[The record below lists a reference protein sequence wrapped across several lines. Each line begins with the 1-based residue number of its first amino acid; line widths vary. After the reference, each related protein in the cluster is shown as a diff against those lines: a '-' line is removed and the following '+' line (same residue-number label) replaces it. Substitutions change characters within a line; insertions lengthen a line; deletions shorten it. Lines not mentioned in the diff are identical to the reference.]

1 VSVTL
6 FRNARIFTPEDPGTP
21 LAGPGQGRVA
31 SFERGALLCRDGL
44 IEAVGPEHSVLAA
57 VRAAPRAAGR
67 AAPVDEIDCGG
78 RCMIP
83 GFVDPHTHLCFIEP
97 REGEFL
103 SRMDGVPY
111 LDILA
116 AGGGIL
122 STVASVRAASEADLA
137 EAACAR
143 ARACLGLGTTTIEIK
158 SGYGLSTEAELKQLR
173 AAVAVGRSTPLTVV
187 PTFLGAHAVPPEFA
201 GDAEGYV
208 DLLVRET
215 VPAVAA
221 HGLARFCDAFC
232 ERGVFTPAQCRR
244 VLEAARKAGMGLKLH
259 ADEVH
264 DTGGAALA
272 ASLGAVSAEHLLAA
286 GEAGLRSLAAA
297 GSVAVLLPATAYAL
311 RKPYAA
317 ARRMVEMALPVAIA
331 TDCNPGS
338 SYTESMPFV
347 FGLAVLG
354 MGLSVSEALVAST
367 LNAAYA
373 VGEGGAAGSLTP
385 GKRAD
390 LLLLDG
396 ETPGMLAFHAGVSP
410 VAAVYAKGA
419 RAWPAKGFQP

>member
-1 VSVTL
+1 MSTTL
-6 FRNARIFTPEDPGTP
+6 FRGARIFTPEDTGRP
-21 LAGPGQGRVA
+21 LAGPRQGRVI
-31 SFERGALLCRDGL
+31 SYDPGALLCRDGM
-44 IEAVGPEHSVLAA
+44 IEAVGPEPEVLAA
-57 VRAAPRAAGR
+57 ARAKAD
-67 AAPVDEIDCGG
+67 VHEVDCGG

-83 GFVDPHTHLCFIEP
+83 GFVDPHTHLCFLEP
-97 REGEFL
+97 RETEFQQRL
-103 SRMDGVPY
+103 DGVPY

-122 STVASVRAASEADLA
+122 ATVASVRAASEADLA
-137 EAACAR
+137 EATRKR
-143 ARACLGLGTTTIEIK
+143 AFACLRLGTTTIEIK

-173 AAVAVGRSTPLTVV
+173 AAAAAGRSTPLTVV
-187 PTFLGAHAVPPEFA
+187 PTLLGAHAVPPEFA

-208 DLLVRET
+208 DLLAAEMI
-215 VPAVAA
+215 PAAA
-221 HGLARFCDAFC
+221 RAGLARHCDAFC

-244 VLEAARKAGMGLKLH
+244 VLEAARRAGLGLKVH
-259 ADEVH
+259 ADEVN

-272 ASLGAVSAEHLLAA
+272 ASLGAVSAEHLLCS
-286 GEAGLRSLAAA
+286 GEAGLAALAAA

-311 RKPYAA
+311 RTPYAA
-317 ARRMVEMALPVAIA
+317 ARRMVELGLPVAIA

-354 MGLSVSEALVAST
+354 MGLSVNEALAAST

-373 VGEGGAAGSLTP
+373 IGEGRRAGSLSP
-385 GKRAD
+385 EKRAD

-396 ETPGMLAFHAGVSP
+396 ETPGIVAFHAGVSA
-410 VAAVYAKGA
+410 VAAVYAKGV
-419 RAWPAKGFQP
+419 RAWPAEGLQP

>member
-1 VSVTL
+1 VRPTL
-6 FRNARIFTPEDPGTP
+6 FRNARICTPEDPGIP
-21 LAGPGQGRVA
+21 LAGPGQGTVTV
-31 SFERGALLCRDGL
+31 FERGALLCRDGL
-44 IEAVGPEHSVLAA
+44 VVAVGPEREVLEAA
-57 VRAAPRAAGR
+57 RWTERAGR
-67 AAPVDEIDCGG
+67 RRTAADEVDCEG

-83 GFVDPHTHLCFIEP
+83 GFVDPHTHLCFLEP
-97 REGEFL
+97 REAEFL
-103 SRMDGVPY
+103 RRLDGAPY

-122 STVASVRAASEADLA
+122 ATVASVRAASEEELADA
-137 EAACAR
+137 TRKR
-143 ARACLGLGTTTIEIK
+143 ALACLRYGTTTVEIK

-173 AAVAVGRSTPLTVV
+173 AIGSVGGGTPLSVV
-187 PTFLGAHAVPPEFA
+187 PTFLGAHAVPREFA
-201 GDAEGYV
+201 GRTEAYV
-208 DLLVRET
+208 DLLARET
-215 VPAVAA
+215 VPAAA
-221 HGLARFCDAFC
+221 GLARYCDAFC
-232 ERGVFTPAQCRR
+232 ERGVFTPDQCRR
-244 VLEAARKAGMGLKLH
+244 VLEAARAAGMRAKVH

-272 ASLGAVSAEHLLAA
+272 ASLGAVSAEHLLVAS
-286 GEAGLRSLAAA
+286 EEGLRRLAAA

-317 ARRMVEMALPVAIA
+317 ARRMVELGLPVAIA

-354 MGLSVSEALVAST
+354 MGLSVNEALVAST

-373 VGEGGAAGSLTP
+373 VGEADAAGSLSI

-390 LLLLDG
+390 LLLLEG
-396 ETPGMLAFHAGVSP
+396 ETPGIAAFHAGVSP
-410 VAAVYAKGA
+410 VRAVYAKGV
-419 RAWPAKGFQP
+419 RVWPAEGSHP

>member
-1 VSVTL
+1 VRTTL
-6 FRNARIFTPEDPGTP
+6 FRNARIVSPEDPGIP
-21 LAGPGQGRVA
+21 LAGPAQGTVA
-31 SFERGALLCRDGL
+31 TFDRGALLCRDGL
-44 IEAVGPEHSVLAA
+44 VVAVGPEKDVLDAA
-57 VRAAPRAAGR
+57 RWNERAARRPRSADE
-67 AAPVDEIDCGG
+67 VDCEG

-83 GFVDPHTHLCFIEP
+83 GFVDPHTHLCFLEP
-97 REGEFL
+97 REAEFL
-103 SRMDGVPY
+103 RRLDGASY

-122 STVASVRAASEADLA
+122 ATVASVRAASEEALADA
-137 EAACAR
+137 TRQR
-143 ARACLGLGTTTIEIK
+143 ALACLRHGTTTIEIK
-158 SGYGLSTEAELKQLR
+158 SGYGLTTEAELKQLAAIDAVAR
-173 AAVAVGRSTPLTVV
+173 AAPPAVV
-187 PTFLGAHAVPPEFA
+187 PTFLGAHAVPREFA
-201 GDAEGYV
+201 DGSDEYV

-215 VPAVAA
+215 VPAVA
-221 HGLARFCDAFC
+221 GRARFCDAFC
-232 ERGVFTPAQCRR
+232 ERGVFTPEQCRR
-244 VLEAARKAGMGLKLH
+244 VLVAARAVGMRPKLH

-264 DTGGAALA
+264 DTDGAALA

-286 GEAGLRSLAAA
+286 GEDGLRRLAAA
-297 GSVAVLLPATAYAL
+297 GCVAVLLPATAYAL

-317 ARRMVEMALPVAIA
+317 ARRMVELGLPVAIA

-354 MGLSVSEALVAST
+354 MGLSVNEALVAST

-373 VGEGGAAGSLTP
+373 VGEQERAGSLSI

-396 ETPGMLAFHAGVSP
+396 ETPGIVAFHAGVSP
-410 VAAVYAKGA
+410 VRAVYANGV
-419 RAWPAKGFQP
+419 RAWPAEGNHP